1 MNGGRYIVAIDEAQ
15 REMEGMSVVW
25 NDEVGR
31 AFLSTGVGVIAE
43 CAGRLAMFEDEMIS
57 EANEAAASIPL
68 EDMNNLVRN
77 ACEMA
82 ERL

>member
-43 CAGRLAMFEDEMIS
+43 YASRLAMFEDEMIS

>member
-15 REMEGMSVVW
+15 REMENMFVAW
-25 NDEVGR
+25 NDDVGR
-31 AFLSTGVGVIAE
+31 AFLSTGVGVIGE
-43 CAGRLAMFEDEMIS
+43 CAGRLAMFEDEIIS

-68 EDMNNLVRN
+68 DDMDNLVRN